1 MREKLQELQLKVAEG
16 KLKDDVIKSKDN
28 HIKDLQATISTFK
41 RLVETANN
49 EIVQLKTLIKDSSEH
64 SKIDSNVL
72 KLEYYENQLKKNN
85 KTIDNNSLQLKSKEE
100 SLKSCQLSLE
110 EAQQVVL
117 EYRQQL
123 ENTNK
128 IITDNDTSISPLKT
142 EVKSKNE
149 TLMES
154 QERLIDNKNDVKK
167 HEKGIH
173 QKEPQLNETIIQDK
187 KKPTSC
193 TTYGYSNKVH
203 NVETSKFETF
213 SVLCNSKIAGPGW
226 IVIQQRINGKE
237 KFNRNWKAYKN
248 GFGNFTGDFFL
259 GLEKIHRLT
268 NEQPHELYIL
278 MERFYGTFFVRYDN
292 FKIAGEDDKY
302 RLLSLGL
309 YSGNA
314 DKDRMRYNEH
324 QKFSTFESDN
334 DEYKHNCAELHVA
347 GWWYG
352 GKECT
357 EW

>member
-1 MREKLQELQLKVAEG
+1 MREKLQELQLELAKG
-16 KLKDDVIKSKDN
+16 KLKDDVIISKDA
-28 HIKDLQATISTFK
+28 HIKDLQATNSMLK
-41 RLVETANN
+41 QLLESANN
-49 EIVQLKTLIKDSSEH
+49 EIVQLKTIIKDPEH
-64 SKIDSNVL
+64 SKIDLNDS
-72 KLEYYENQLKKNN
+72 KLEYCENQLKKNN
-85 KTIDNNSLQLKSKEE
+85 KTIENNSLQLKSKEE

-110 EAQQVVL
+110 EAQSVGR
-117 EYRQQL
+117 EYKLQL
-123 ENTNK
+123 ENKNK
-128 IITDNDTSISPLKT
+128 IITDNGTTISQLESK
-142 EVKSKNE
+142 VKSKNE
-149 TLMES
+149 TLIES
-154 QERLIDNKNDVKK
+154 KNKLIENENDLRK
-167 HEKGIH
+167 HEKGIY
-173 QKEPQLNETIIQDK
+173 QKEQELKNLIIKDE

-203 NVETSKFETF
+203 NIETSQSETF

-237 KFNRNWKAYKN
+237 NFNRTWEAYKN

-268 NEQPHELYIL
+268 NDQPHELYIL
-278 MERFYGTFFVRYDN
+278 MERLFGTFYVRYDN

-309 YSGNA
+309 YSGNT

-324 QKFSTFESDN
+324 QMFSTFDSDN
-334 DEYKHNCAELHVA
+334 DEYKHNCAELHGA